1 MELYSTS
8 EQEKKR
14 INSSFNVTEEEI
26 AEKFKLLKEW
36 VESTPHLPLES
47 KGKKIVQKKIGSFA
61 KTSLTRIQPYAP
73 VKVDDQRER
82 ERRKKQTK
90 SS

>member
-1 MELYSTS
+1 MELYCTS

-14 INSSFNVTEEEI
+14 INSSFNITEEEI

-73 VKVDDQRER
+73 VIVDDQRGEK
-82 ERRKKQTK
+82 EKTDEI
-90 SS
+90 